1 MKGQNPNP
9 QGQQPKQMQIKAT
22 DEVMRGVYTNAM
34 QVRHNK
40 EEFVLDFLVLQPPQ
54 GSLNARIFTAPGH
67 FKRIVMAMQEN
78 LKKYENTF
86 GEIEV
91 AEGPKSE
98 VGFGERKE

>member
-1 MKGQNPNP
+1 MNGQNPNP
-9 QGQQPKQMQIKAT
+9 QGQQPNQIQIKAT
-22 DEVMRGVYTNAM
+22 DEVLRGVYTNAM

-40 EEFVLDFLVLQPPQ
+40 EEFVMDFLTLQPPQ

-86 GEIEV
+86 GDIEV
-91 AEGPKSE
+91 ADAPKND
-98 VGFGERKE
+98 VGFGDRK